1 MLSLI
6 IAEKRIAVNCGSL
19 NVKLDTIGGIV
30 KAALMRQVRAPLSL
44 GEVAPPTLAPDEVLV
59 ETRTSGICGTDL
71 HILEGHGYVPA
82 LPHILG
88 HEPSGV
94 VAEVGREVTGLKP
107 GDRVVPHLFITCDR
121 CYYCRVGRQ
130 QQCSDL
136 KGIIG
141 VLCNGAFADYFKAPA
156 RNFYRLPDT
165 VPFDEGGLIADAV
178 VTAVH
183 ASRRASLAMG
193 DTAVVVGAGG
203 VGQVIIQILRASGVR
218 VAAADTNPDKLRKA
232 AELGASLG
240 VDPRAETAIRQML
253 DFSGAGGVQC
263 AFNCV
268 GTSASM
274 RFCADAVMRCGRIVV
289 IGEEP
294 QDPRI
299 DTIEIAQK
307 ELEIIGS
314 RNGTRQDMVDA
325 IRWVES
331 GDVRPVIGAR
341 FPLDDI
347 NAAFDAM
354 RRGAMG
360 RVVVVVKEP

>member
-1 MLSLI
+1 
-6 IAEKRIAVNCGSL
+6 
-19 NVKLDTIGGIV
+19 
-30 KAALMRQVRAPLSL
+30 MRQVRAPLSIE
-44 GEVAPPTLAPDEVLV
+44 EVAAPEIAPDEVLV

-71 HILEGHGYVPA
+71 HILEGHGYVPN

-94 VAEVGREVTGLKP
+94 VVETGRDVRGLAP

-121 CYYCRVGRQ
+121 CYYCRSGRH
-130 QQCSDL
+130 QQCGDL
-136 KGIIG
+136 RGIVG
-141 VLCNGAFADYFKAPA
+141 VLCNGAFAEYFKAPA
-156 RNFYRLPDT
+156 KNFFRLPDT

-183 ASRRASLAMG
+183 ASRRAALGLG
-193 DTAVVVGAGG
+193 DSAVVVGAGG
-203 VGQVIIQILRASGVR
+203 VGQILIQILRAAGVR
-218 VAAADTNPDKLRKA
+218 VAACDVNADKLKL
-232 AELGASLG
+232 AEKLGATLA
-240 VDPRAETAIRQML
+240 VDARDEGAAHSVLE
-253 DFSGAGGVQC
+253 FSGTGGARC

-268 GTSASM
+268 GTSSSM
-274 RFCADAVMRCGRIVV
+274 RSCADTVMRCGRVVV

-307 ELEIIGS
+307 ELEIVGS

-331 GDVRPVIGAR
+331 GAVKPVIGAR
-341 FPLDDI
+341 FPLVEI

-354 RRGAMG
+354 RGGVLG
-360 RVVVVVKEP
+360 RVVVVVKES